1 MKKDFNASSLLLQ
14 HNTTK
19 FLLIERQEMHQ
30 PIFEILLSFMSF
42 FSALNF
48 R

>member
-19 FLLIERQEMHQ
+19 FLLIEQQQMHQ
-30 PIFEILLSFMSF
+30 PVFEILLSFMSF
-42 FSALNF
+42 ISTLNF